1 MIRVNYHLHSTYSAD
16 GKGTMPEMCQAATGA
31 GFTEVCFTEHLD
43 FDRQDKD
50 YGFFDYAAYS
60 AGIEEARAAYA
71 GRLTIRKGLEFDFRR
86 AYGTEV
92 GEVLA
97 PMEFDFVLGSVHSA
111 AGYAIYRLPDGVPA
125 ELDVRELLAEYFAEV
140 EALAA
145 SGWCHA
151 IGHLDYVYKQVP
163 ALVTPQRDAWYWRQ
177 VERILRRCIAGGV
190 AIEVNTRHMHLRG
203 LGMAADGE
211 ILKRYRTLGGRLLTA
226 GTDAHRPSDIADGF
240 AEAEKAIREAGFTAV
255 TGYERGRP
263 YAVPLDA

>member
-1 MIRVNYHLHSTYSAD
+1 MIPLDYHMHSTFSAD
-16 GKGTMPEMCQAATGA
+16 GGAPMLEMCEAALARGLA
-31 GFTEVCFTEHLD
+31 EIAFTEHLD
-43 FDRQDKD
+43 FDRSDLV
-50 YGFFDYAAYS
+50 YGYYDDEAYS
-60 AGIEEARAAYA
+60 ESIARARAAYA

-86 AYGTEV
+86 EFGTEV
-92 GEVLA
+92 GDVLA
-97 PMEFDFVLGSVHSA
+97 AWDFDFLIGSVHSA
-111 AGYAIYRLPDGVPA
+111 AGHPIFRLAEKTPPD
-125 ELDVRELLAEYFAEV
+125 LDVRALQADYFAEV

-226 GTDAHRPSDIADGF
+226 GTDAHRPSDIADGV